1 MMHFPLQESHD
12 ENSRYFPGPDPRLLL
27 SVNRAFDLV
36 LSVARVERR
45 QFLGF
50 PVRHGGVEQDGRAR
64 ISLLRQAIMDGATEW
79 IRTIVATHLEDDLTA
94 RLHKRHDALGAVSER
109 SYETDED
116 VRYCGFARRAEH
128 DASAKRLRL

>member
-1 MMHFPLQESHD
+1 M
-12 ENSRYFPGPDPRLLL
+12 
-27 SVNRAFDLV
+27 
-36 LSVARVERR
+36 
-45 QFLGF
+45 
-50 PVRHGGVEQDGRAR
+50 
-64 ISLLRQAIMDGATEW
+64 LRQAIMDGATEW

-94 RLHKRHDALGAVSER
+94 RLHKRHDALVPYLLMLGAVSER